1 MVDIVS
7 VNGFAFTPSAFIA
20 AYVEEIK
27 TDISVTEITA
37 NSGTLSTVPN
47 STGTIDMNLA
57 TALISANAAVATAG
71 KATISIPSIPTSTD
85 QVQIV
90 NQNYPGA
97 YATTIISNP
106 TVLEGIQG
114 VVGVASP
121 GSGPTTTFT
130 GSVIDFLGQ
139 SIADTRTVTKTITS
153 SSSWV
158 VVLVLSYGTF
168 KTHIVDRSS
177 GLVIVSDIYTQ
188 VQAYLQSL

>member
-47 STGTIDMNLA
+47 STGTIDMSLA

-71 KATISIPSIPTSTD
+71 KAMATIPSVPGTTEQI
-85 QVQIV
+85 QIV
-90 NQNYPGA
+90 NQSNNPSN
-97 YATTIISNP
+97 TTIISNP
-106 TVLEGIQG
+106 TVVEGLQG

-153 SSSWV
+153 SSRWA

-168 KTHIVDRSS
+168 KTHIGDRSF
-177 GLVIVSDIYTQ
+177 GLVMISDIYTQ

>member
-47 STGTIDMNLA
+47 STGTIDTNLA
-57 TALISANAAVATAG
+57 TALINANSAVATAG
-71 KATISIPSIPTSTD
+71 KATISIPSIPPSTD
-85 QVQIV
+85 QIQIV
-90 NQNYPGA
+90 NQPVTPY
-97 YATTIISNP
+97 TSTIISNP
-106 TVLEGIQG
+106 TVLEGVQG
-114 VVGVASP
+114 VVGVVSP

-139 SIADTRTVTKTITS
+139 SITDTRTVTKTITS

-177 GLVIVSDIYTQ
+177 GLAVVSDIYTQ